1 MSWRSKNISRISGFL
16 FFFQTHH
23 SLNPSL
29 SIARP
34 VDRAGVLLNP
44 LSPFPLNGP
53 HFFAQSHNPQRVV
66 AVPWNPS
73 VFRAATRTEG
83 KGLAGPLSPLLLHYY
98 IIILYRD
105 FRRGSF
111 VPEERGV
118 MCYAT
123 CATGFAPLLTVYPGL
138 NTTSIPFCVPFTQS
152 WHVVPVLFNIYVCIY
167 IYILE
172 R

>member
-1 MSWRSKNISRISGFL
+1 MSWRSKNISGISGFL

-34 VDRAGVLLNP
+34 VDRASVLLNP

-123 CATGFAPLLTVYPGL
+123 CATGFAPLLTVYR
-138 NTTSIPFCVPFTQS
+138 FKHDFD
-152 WHVVPVLFNIYVCIY
+152 PVLRSVYTVVARGSRAF
-167 IYILE
+167 
-172 R
+172 